1 MGLPPSEAG
10 AMKSTVASVSPRFA
24 DTALG
29 DPGARAA
36 SAADAN
42 RANTQMAQ
50 VKTNRRYGGLRRFA
64 RFK

>member
-10 AMKSTVASVSPRFA
+10 ALKLIIACTFPGFA

-29 DPGARAA
+29 APGTRAA
-36 SAADAN
+36 SAADTD

-50 VKTNRRYGGLRRFA
+50 VKTKNP
-64 RFK
+64 